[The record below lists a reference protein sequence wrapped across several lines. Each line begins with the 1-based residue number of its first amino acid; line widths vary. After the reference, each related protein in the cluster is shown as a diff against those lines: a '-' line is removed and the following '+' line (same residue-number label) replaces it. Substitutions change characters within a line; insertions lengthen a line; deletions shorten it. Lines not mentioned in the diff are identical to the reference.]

1 MLLLKFVLKYI
12 NFVVDIVNLK
22 FFYSIYY
29 EFTPF
34 HRDLRILLEEYI
46 TFKIDKIRSEQKIK
60 LFENFIRFQHVLIF
74 KPFFSV
80 KKTSGST
87 GQPTPILFNFFQK
100 SAIAGHANYLRKK
113 HNFRIRE
120 GYALIWG
127 HSTNLKPIKP

>member
-1 MLLLKFVLKYI
+1 M
-12 NFVVDIVNLK
+12 
-22 FFYSIYY
+22 
-29 EFTPF
+29 
-34 HRDLRILLEEYI
+34 
-46 TFKIDKIRSEQKIK
+46 
-60 LFENFIRFQHVLIF
+60 
-74 KPFFSV
+74 

-127 HSTNLKPIKP
+127 HSTNLKPIKQKKVFNYKVIDFFANREI